1 VLERLASASYRHR
14 WRVVTLWFLGV
25 VAIIAASGTLA
36 GKYSS
41 GSRLEGTDSQAAY
54 DLIAHNEPGHSHDY
68 GYAVF
73 QAAQGVDNEAA
84 RAAITH
90 YLPTWPKR
98 VASGRHLAVRRR
110 HQISADH
117 TIAMAPIE
125 VRSGVD
131 QSVTTDAANA
141 MRSKAEALNQ
151 SGVRAEFSGYMF
163 QDGTVPA
170 SELFGIAAAV
180 VILLIAFGSVV
191 AMGLPIT
198 TAIAGVLASV
208 AGVSLWA
215 AVVKARTSPFRW
227 RR

>member
-1 VLERLASASYRHR
+1 
-14 WRVVTLWFLGV
+14 
-25 VAIIAASGTLA
+25 
-36 GKYSS
+36 
-41 GSRLEGTDSQAAY
+41 
-54 DLIAHNEPGHSHDY
+54 
-68 GYAVF
+68 VF
-73 QAAQGVDNEAA
+73 QATQGVDNEAA
-84 RAAITH
+84 RRHHFITLADVAGAASRASPP
-90 YLPTWPKR
+90 YD
-98 VASGRHLAVRRR
+98 VAT
-110 HQISADH
+110 QISADH
-117 TIAMAPIE
+117 HRHGTDR
-125 VRSGVD
+125 VRDPDVD

-208 AGVSLWA
+208 AGVGLWA
-215 AVVKARTSPFRW
+215 AVVKTPDFTVQVASMIGLGVGIDYALFIVTRYRALKRGLAPERGA
-227 RR
+227 